1 MAVQKSL
8 AAPKIRNMAEFAQ
21 LSGISRPTVSKYFND
36 PGSVRKSIRAQ
47 IERALAKYDYR
58 PNLFAVNLNK
68 KKPKIIGVIVPDTSD
83 MFFSELVRHIEMRCA
98 VSGYFVLV
106 LSSRGD
112 PQLEA
117 RSIDTLLS
125 LKIAG
130 AIIAPLGANSDA
142 TLIESL
148 RAHIPVVFLDSHLRD
163 DAPFIGTDNQQSMSL
178 ITEYLCRT
186 GSAPTYFDM
195 PAVNHNAAERRQAY
209 VGTMQRLG
217 FQPELVELGK
227 GQSWR
232 FEEIGYSEAL
242 RVLDGGGFSTSTVLC
257 ANDRIAV
264 GVMAAAFQRG
274 LKIGREPDCALRV
287 AGHDDQPYSRF
298 SCPPLT
304 TVAQDFHRL
313 GSLGVEI
320 LLAQVE
326 GEEQPMPHGPKQI
339 RLEAR
344 LMMRASA

>member
-1 MAVQKSL
+1 MQ
-8 AAPKIRNMAEFAQ
+8 KIRNMAEFAQ

-36 PGSVRKSIRAQ
+36 PGSVRKSIRTK

-68 KKPKIIGVIVPDTSD
+68 KRPKIIGVIVPDTSD
-83 MFFSELVRHIEMRCA
+83 MFYSEMVRNIEMRCA
-98 VSGYFVLV
+98 QDGYFVLV

-112 PQLEA
+112 PLYEA
-117 RSIDTLLS
+117 RSVETLLS

-130 AIIAPLGANSDA
+130 AIIAPLGAFTDA
-142 TLIESL
+142 SLMDSL
-148 RAHIPVVFLDSHLRD
+148 RAHIPVVYLDSSLHD
-163 DAPFIGTDNQQSMSL
+163 GSPFVGTDNDQSIGL
-178 ITEYLCRT
+178 ITDYLCRT
-186 GSAPTYFDM
+186 GTPPCFFEM
-195 PAVNHNAAERRQAY
+195 PAVNHNAGERRLAY
-209 VGTMQRLG
+209 VKTMERLG
-217 FQPELVELGK
+217 FQPEIVTVKGK
-227 GQSWR
+227 PEWR
-232 FEEIGYSEAL
+232 FEEIAYSEAL
-242 RVLDGGGFSTSTVLC
+242 RVIDGKGFPTSTVLC

-274 LKIGREPDCALRV
+274 LKVGRDADCRLRV

-304 TVAQDFHRL
+304 TVAQDFFRL

-320 LLAQVE
+320 VLAQVE
-326 GEEQPMPHGPKQI
+326 GEEPEQGSQQV
-339 RLEAR
+339 RLEAQ